1 VRADRAAIGVATKF
15 GKSIHRCNRIHL
27 DLLELEL
34 PGERRVGS
42 LARAREAM
50 IRFFVARVFNP
61 CLAARIATLGTGWK
75 PVLQVLFLT
84 LLSIAAQAQTVSLPL
99 DGYYRP
105 GAYMPVAVNGATP
118 VSIGATPGVASVA
131 PRSAGVAPV
140 YVYSATAERLQ
151 CGEQSLTIHA
161 LADDEKLVG
170 LATHDEAL
178 VKALFPSN
186 HIAPV
191 ELNPTNPLPGPAIAW
206 DSLDAVVVD
215 AIDAKLIP
223 ELLAAGTT
231 IAVRSDSKPDETWP
245 WKRLLDAW
253 VIDPD
258 DAYRPTYGWTPM
270 RSTAVRQ
277 MVITIAILASCAML
291 ALAMWRSRLNLP
303 VLGAFV
309 LVFCTG
315 LVLWRARQPDVMSMT
330 MEQRF
335 GGDVVQV
342 DRWTYQTSPV
352 ATKAEMKFEP
362 ITWPVFA
369 SAGHMESLHPIL
381 ECDATGQPIRFRYE
395 LPANARMAFVTRTV
409 TPSR

>member
-1 VRADRAAIGVATKF
+1 
-15 GKSIHRCNRIHL
+15 
-27 DLLELEL
+27 
-34 PGERRVGS
+34 
-42 LARAREAM
+42 
-50 IRFFVARVFNP
+50 
-61 CLAARIATLGTGWK
+61 
-75 PVLQVLFLT
+75 
-84 LLSIAAQAQTVSLPL
+84 
-99 DGYYRP
+99 
-105 GAYMPVAVNGATP
+105 
-118 VSIGATPGVASVA
+118 
-131 PRSAGVAPV
+131 
-140 YVYSATAERLQ
+140 
-151 CGEQSLTIHA
+151 
-161 LADDEKLVG
+161 
-170 LATHDEAL
+170 
-178 VKALFPSN
+178 
-186 HIAPV
+186 
-191 ELNPTNPLPGPAIAW
+191 
-206 DSLDAVVVD
+206 
-215 AIDAKLIP
+215 
-223 ELLAAGTT
+223 
-231 IAVRSDSKPDETWP
+231 
-245 WKRLLDAW
+245 
-253 VIDPD
+253 
-258 DAYRPTYGWTPM
+258 
-270 RSTAVRQ
+270 